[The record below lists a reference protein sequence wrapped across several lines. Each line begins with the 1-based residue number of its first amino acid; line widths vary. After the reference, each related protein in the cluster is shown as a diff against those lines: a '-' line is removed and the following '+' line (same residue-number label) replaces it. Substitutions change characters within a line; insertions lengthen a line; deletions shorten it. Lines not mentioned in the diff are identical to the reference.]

1 MRTVSCQLSLVAVV
15 VVTLVVVS
23 GIEGK
28 TTQKPK
34 YQYTKK
40 PVPQIT
46 VHSPLTT
53 SMTKTH
59 KTVPSAKP
67 VEPHQPPKTEKTT
80 YPSHAIPNDY
90 TQSTETPGVGPENF
104 TLDYNEC
111 YFNFCECCPP
121 ERGPRGPKGDR
132 GPEGIPG
139 ERGPTGAT
147 GLPGPPGVSGR
158 MGLKGDKGEQGE
170 RGDIGIDGPPG
181 APGKP
186 GQRGEIGWKG
196 EKGQTGLT
204 GVKGGSGEK
213 GEPGQNGNAGEK
225 GEPGKEGPAGPPGVA
240 VESGPKGE
248 KGDKG
253 ECGTFGERGQKGERG
268 DAGPPGIPG
277 VMGVPGMNGKHGS
290 PGPVGVRG
298 DPGPPGPQGEPGV
311 RGSQGPEGLR
321 GIPGTKGERGY
332 TGMRGDRGFR
342 GFKGSRG
349 SWVPQ
354 KRSAFSVGIS
364 PRKSF
369 PPSGFPIRFDKV
381 FYNEENHFNLTSNSF
396 TCVYAGVYVFSFHIT
411 VRNQPLRATLV
422 VNGSRRVRTRDSLYG
437 QDIDQASTL
446 VVLRLAVGDQV
457 WMETFRDWNGAYASS
472 EDDSIFSGFLLYS
485 DKP

>member
-1 MRTVSCQLSLVAVV
+1 MRIISCQSTLVAVV
-15 VVTLVVVS
+15 VVTLTVVS
-23 GIEGK
+23 CAEAK

-46 VHSPLTT
+46 VHSPVTT
-53 SMTKTH
+53 SMPKTL
-59 KTVPSAKP
+59 KIVPSANP
-67 VEPHQPPKTEKTT
+67 VEPHPLPTTVRAT
-80 YPSHAIPNDY
+80 YPNQVPPQYY
-90 TQSTETPGVGPENF
+90 TDTTEPPGAGPENY

-132 GPEGIPG
+132 GMAGPPG
-139 ERGPTGAT
+139 ERGLTGAA
-147 GLPGPPGVSGR
+147 GLPGPPGVSGP
-158 MGLKGDKGEQGE
+158 MGL
-170 RGDIGIDGPPG
+170 RGDRGDRGDRGSSGPGGPSG
-181 APGKP
+181 VPGKP
-186 GQRGEIGWKG
+186 GQKGDVGSKG
-196 EKGQTGLT
+196 EKGEIGSQ
-204 GVKGGSGEK
+204 GVKGDSGVK
-213 GEPGQNGNAGEK
+213 GEPGQNGTAGEK

-240 VESGPKGE
+240 VEIGPKGD

-268 DAGPPGIPG
+268 DTGSPGIPG
-277 VMGVPGMNGKHGS
+277 AMGIPGMNGKHGA
-290 PGPVGVRG
+290 PGPVGLRG
-298 DPGPPGPQGEPGV
+298 DQGPAGPPGEPGFTGPQGPQGIRGMLGPKGDRGYPGM
-311 RGSQGPEGLR
+311 R
-321 GIPGTKGERGY
+321 GERGI
-332 TGMRGDRGFR
+332 R
-342 GFKGSRG
+342 GFKGAKG
-349 SWVPQ
+349 SGVPQ

-381 FYNEENHFNLTSNSF
+381 FYNEENHFNVTSSSF
-396 TCVYAGVYVFSFHIT
+396 TCIHAGVYVFSYHIT

-446 VVLRLAVGDQV
+446 VVLQLAAGDQV
-457 WMETFRDWNGAYASS
+457 WMETLRDWNGVYASN

-485 DKP
+485 DTV